1 MFHARCMKSI
11 FIIFGAV
18 TLLVRRS
25 ITRLTRYLEKCGEVR
40 SFVIL
45 VFLSGRE
52 KKTNDNSI
60 VVYRMTFCDS
70 SNFDPQFKSNLFVL
84 F

>member
-1 MFHARCMKSI
+1 MFHARYLKSI

-25 ITRLTRYLEKCGEVR
+25 ITRLTRCIAKCGEVR

-45 VFLSGRE
+45 V
-52 KKTNDNSI
+52 
-60 VVYRMTFCDS
+60 
-70 SNFDPQFKSNLFVL
+70 
-84 F
+84 